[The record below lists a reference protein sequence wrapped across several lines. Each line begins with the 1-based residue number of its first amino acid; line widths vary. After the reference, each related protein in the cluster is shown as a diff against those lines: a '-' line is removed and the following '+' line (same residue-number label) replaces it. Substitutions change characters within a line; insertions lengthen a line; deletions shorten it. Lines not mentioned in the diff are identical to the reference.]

1 MTKTNSTP
9 GEYVL
14 FHPAAHYD
22 SPDDVLNDRRLSDAA
37 KRIVLSSWASD
48 IYAVESCPALRDVRG
63 IGHTTCLADILS
75 ALRRLDDED
84 DDPPSR
90 GGAAIRLRR
99 PCWTAAFSR
108 RSLPC

>member
-1 MTKTNSTP
+1 MSKTRSTSTDH
-9 GEYVL
+9 VL

-22 SPDDVLNDRRLSDAA
+22 SPDDVLNDRKLSDAE

-48 IYAVESCPALRDVRG
+48 IYTVESCPSLREIPG
-63 IGHTTCLADILS
+63 MGHTIRLADILS
-75 ALRRLDDED
+75 ALRRLDGE
-84 DDPPSR
+84 DDPPPR

-99 PCWTAAFSR
+99 PHRTAAFPR

>member
-1 MTKTNSTP
+1 MTKTNPTP
-9 GEYVL
+9 AEHAL

-22 SPDDVLNDRRLSDAA
+22 SPDEVLNDRHLSDAE

-48 IYAVESCPALRDVRG
+48 IYAVESCPALRDIPG
-63 IGHTTCLADILS
+63 IGHPIRLADILS
-75 ALRRLDDED
+75 ALRRLDGED
-84 DDPPSR
+84 DDPPPR

-99 PCWTAAFSR
+99 PRWTAAFSR